1 MGETLRML
9 ATKPNNNASTKPIAN
24 SAMSEVSCN
33 SAGIRA
39 RVPEK
44 SELRR
49 CGPRMRAFDMKAQ
62 QALGPALIGAIGVVF
77 GDIGTSPLYAFKESL
92 GAAGFQPGD
101 ASTVL
106 GLLSL
111 IFWSLAIV
119 VSVKYLAVIMRAD
132 NHGEGGILSLVA
144 LIQQRFGTAEPWARR
159 AVALGVLGAALFY
172 CDALITPAI
181 SVLSAV
187 EGLAILDPDFERAVL
202 PVTLGVIVVL
212 FAIQRRGTAR
222 VGRLF
227 GPIMILWFVVLAVL
241 GVIEILQ
248 APQVLTAVNPWYAL
262 KLFAAHP
269 GLSLV
274 ILGAVFLAVTGAEAL
289 YADMGHF
296 GRRPVAMAWLVL
308 VWPALLINYFGQG
321 ALLLQ
326 SATPIANPFYA
337 LAPQALLPALVLL
350 STAATVIASQATI
363 SGAFSVTRE
372 AVQLDLLPRV
382 RVLQTSAQAH
392 GQIYVPAANLFMLI
406 AVVLFVIGFG
416 SSSALS
422 AAYGASV
429 VGTML
434 ITTLLGALVAGSLWN
449 WPVWRVAALFGLM
462 LLVDLAF
469 VAGNA
474 TKIASGGWVPL
485 ALAGVMF
492 AMFITWRDGR
502 LRLRAELEE
511 RAVPIKR
518 LPELLEPAAK
528 VPGTAV
534 FLVSHSGFVPTALL
548 RNLEHNKVHHA
559 QIVILHVE
567 IQRVPRTDPLC
578 RVVVEELIPNV
589 YDVRAR
595 FGFMET
601 PDVGEAMRN
610 ARRQGLTVFAEDSS
624 FFLGWHLVRARPRP
638 GFPGLK
644 SRAFAFLQRRSA
656 QAAEFFNMPTRG
668 VVVLATE
675 IEL

>member
-1 MGETLRML
+1 MVG
-9 ATKPNNNASTKPIAN
+9 
-24 SAMSEVSCN
+24 
-33 SAGIRA
+33 
-39 RVPEK
+39 
-44 SELRR
+44 
-49 CGPRMRAFDMKAQ
+49 
-62 QALGPALIGAIGVVF
+62 ALGVVY

-92 GAAGFQPGD
+92 SAAGFVPGD
-101 ASTVL
+101 SAVIL

-132 NHGEGGILSLVA
+132 NAGEGGILSLVA
-144 LIQQRFGTAEPWARR
+144 LVQQRFGSAEVWARR
-159 AVALGVLGAALFY
+159 AVAIGVLGAALFY

-187 EGLAILDPDFERAVL
+187 EGMSMLDPSFERAVL
-202 PVTLGVIVVL
+202 PVTLGIIVGL
-212 FAIQRRGTAR
+212 FAIQRRGTEK
-222 VGRLF
+222 VGRMF
-227 GPIMILWFVVLAVL
+227 GPIMILWFAALAVL
-241 GVIEILQ
+241 GVIEIIK
-248 APQVLTAVNPWYAL
+248 APQVLAAVNPWFAI
-262 KLFAAHP
+262 KLFASHP
-269 GLSLV
+269 GLALV

-296 GRRPVAMAWLVL
+296 GKRPVRLAWLVL
-308 VWPALLINYFGQG
+308 VWPALLLNYFGQG

-326 SATPIANPFYA
+326 ATAPVGNPFYA
-337 LAPQALLPALVLL
+337 LSSQSMLPLLVIL
-350 STAATVIASQATI
+350 STVATIIASQATI

-382 RVLQTSAQAH
+382 RVLQTSDTAL
-392 GQIYVPAANLFMLI
+392 GQIYVPAANLFMFV
-406 AVVLFVIGFG
+406 AVVLFVVGFG

-434 ITTLLGALVAGSLWN
+434 ITTLLGALVARSIWN
-449 WPVWRVAALFGLM
+449 WSWVQVAALFGLL

-469 VAGNA
+469 VAGNL
-474 TKIASGGWVPL
+474 TKVASGGWVPL
-485 ALAGVMF
+485 ALAAIMF

-502 LRLRAELEE
+502 QSLRAELER
-511 RAVPIKR
+511 RAVPDSK
-518 LPELLEPAAK
+518 LPELLGPATK

-534 FLVSHSGFVPTALL
+534 FLVSQSGFVPTALL
-548 RNLEHNKVHHA
+548 RNLEHNRVHHE
-559 QIVILHVE
+559 QIVILHIE
-567 IQRVPRTDPLC
+567 IQRIPRTDPLC
-578 RVVVEELIPNV
+578 RVTITPLQPGV

-601 PDVGEAMRN
+601 PDVGAALRN

-638 GFPGLK
+638 GIAGVK

>member
-1 MGETLRML
+1 ML
-9 ATKPNNNASTKPIAN
+9 
-24 SAMSEVSCN
+24 
-33 SAGIRA
+33 
-39 RVPEK
+39 
-44 SELRR
+44 
-49 CGPRMRAFDMKAQ
+49 
-62 QALGPALIGAIGVVF
+62 GAIEIVHE
-77 GDIGTSPLYAFKESL
+77 PR
-92 GAAGFQPGD
+92 
-101 ASTVL
+101 VL
-106 GLLSL
+106 
-111 IFWSLAIV
+111 LA
-119 VSVKYLAVIMRAD
+119 M
-132 NHGEGGILSLVA
+132 
-144 LIQQRFGTAEPWARR
+144 
-159 AVALGVLGAALFY
+159 
-172 CDALITPAI
+172 
-181 SVLSAV
+181 
-187 EGLAILDPDFERAVL
+187 
-202 PVTLGVIVVL
+202 
-212 FAIQRRGTAR
+212 
-222 VGRLF
+222 
-227 GPIMILWFVVLAVL
+227 
-241 GVIEILQ
+241 
-248 APQVLTAVNPWYAL
+248 NPWYAL
-262 KLFAAHP
+262 QLLGSHP

-296 GRRPVAMAWLVL
+296 GRKPVAIAWLVL

-321 ALLLQ
+321 ALLMG

-363 SGAFSVTRE
+363 SGAFSVTRQ

-382 RVLQTSAQAH
+382 RVLQTSAEAH
-392 GQIYVPAANLFMLI
+392 GQIYVPAANLFMFV
-406 AVVLFVIGFG
+406 AVVMFVVGFG

-449 WPVWRVAALFGLM
+449 WPVWRVATLFGLM
-462 LLVDLAF
+462 LLVDFAF

-485 ALAGVMF
+485 ALASVMF

-502 LRLRAELEE
+502 QRLRAELQD
-511 RAVPIKR
+511 RAVSDKQ
-518 LPELLEPAAK
+518 LPELLAKAVK

-534 FLVSHSGFVPTALL
+534 FLVSQSGFVPTALL
-548 RNLEHNKVHHA
+548 RNLEHNKVHHE
-559 QIVILHVE
+559 QIVILHIE
-567 IQRVPRTDPLC
+567 IQRIPRTDPMC
-578 RVVVEELIPNV
+578 RVLVEQLIPGV

-601 PDVGEAMRN
+601 PDVGEALRN

-656 QAAEFFNMPTRG
+656 QAAEFFRMPTRG

-675 IEL
+675 IEI

>member
-1 MGETLRML
+1 
-9 ATKPNNNASTKPIAN
+9 
-24 SAMSEVSCN
+24 
-33 SAGIRA
+33 
-39 RVPEK
+39 
-44 SELRR
+44 
-49 CGPRMRAFDMKAQ
+49 MKAS
-62 QALGPALIGAIGVVF
+62 QASGAAFIAAIGVVF

-92 GAAGFQPGD
+92 VAAGYLPGD
-101 ASTVL
+101 TGIVL

-187 EGLAILDPDFERAVL
+187 EGMEILSPDFAGSVI
-202 PVTLGVIVVL
+202 PVTLAVIVML
-212 FAIQRRGTAR
+212 FMIQRRGTEK

-227 GPIMILWFVVLAVL
+227 GPIMVLWFGTLAVL
-241 GVIEILQ
+241 GVIEIVH
-248 APQVLTAVNPWYAL
+248 APQVLQAVNPWFAAQ
-262 KLFAAHP
+262 LFAAHP

-296 GRRPVAMAWLVL
+296 GKRPVRLAWLVL
-308 VWPALLINYFGQG
+308 VWPALLLNYFGQG
-321 ALLLQ
+321 ALLL
-326 SATPIANPFYA
+326 STPVALANPFYA
-337 LAPQALLPALVLL
+337 LAPQGVLPALVLL

-382 RVLQTSAQAH
+382 RVLQTSDTAL
-392 GQIYVPAANLFMLI
+392 GQIYVPSANLFMFM
-406 AVVLFVIGFG
+406 AVVLFVVGFG

-434 ITTLLGALVAGSLWN
+434 ITTLLGALVARSLWN
-449 WPVWRVAALFGLM
+449 WSWLRVVSLFGLM

-469 VAGNA
+469 IAGNA
-474 TKIASGGWVPL
+474 TKIDDGGWVPL

-492 AMFITWRDGR
+492 AMFVTWRDGR
-502 LRLRAELEE
+502 LALRAELER
-511 RAVPIKR
+511 RAVPLKK
-518 LPELLEPAAK
+518 LPELLEGKAR
-528 VPGTAV
+528 VPGAAV
-534 FLVSHSGFVPTALL
+534 FLISNSGFVPTALL
-548 RNLEHNKVHHA
+548 RNLEHNKVHHE

-567 IQRVPRTDPLC
+567 IQRIPRTDPLC
-578 RVVVEELIPNV
+578 RVAVEEKYPGV

-601 PDVGEAMRN
+601 PDVGEALRN
-610 ARRQGLTVFAEDSS
+610 ARRQGLNVFAEDSS

-638 GFPGLK
+638 GLAGVK
-644 SRAFAFLQRRSA
+644 ARAFAFLQRRSA
-656 QAAEFFNMPTRG
+656 QAAEFFHMPTRG
-668 VVVLATE
+668 VMVLATE
-675 IEL
+675 IEV

>member
-1 MGETLRML
+1 
-9 ATKPNNNASTKPIAN
+9 
-24 SAMSEVSCN
+24 
-33 SAGIRA
+33 
-39 RVPEK
+39 
-44 SELRR
+44 
-49 CGPRMRAFDMKAQ
+49 MKAQ

-92 GAAGFQPGD
+92 AAAGFQAGD
-101 ASTVL
+101 TSTVL

-144 LIQQRFGTAEPWARR
+144 LVQQRFGTAEPWARR

-187 EGLAILDPDFERAVL
+187 EGLEILNPEFERAVL
-202 PVTLGVIVVL
+202 PTTLAVIVLL

-241 GVIEILQ
+241 GAIEILQ
-248 APQVLTAVNPWYAL
+248 APQVLAAVSPWYAL
-262 KLFAAHP
+262 KLFASHP

-274 ILGAVFLAVTGAEAL
+274 ILGAVFLVVTGAEAL

-296 GRRPVAMAWLVL
+296 GRKPVAMAWLVL

-321 ALLLQ
+321 ALLLH
-326 SATPIANPFYA
+326 STTPIANPFYA

-382 RVLQTSAQAH
+382 RVLQTSEEAH
-392 GQIYVPAANLFMLI
+392 GQIYVPAANLFMLL
-406 AVVLFVIGFG
+406 AVVLFVVGFG

-434 ITTLLGALVAGSLWN
+434 ITTLLGALVARSLWN
-449 WPVWRVAALFGLM
+449 WPVWRVATLFGLM
-462 LLVDLAF
+462 LLIDLAF
-469 VAGNA
+469 VGGNA

-485 ALAGVMF
+485 GLAGVMF

-502 LRLRAELEE
+502 LSLRAELEE
-511 RAVPIKR
+511 RAVPIRR

-578 RVVVEELIPNV
+578 RVIVEELMPNV

-610 ARRQGLTVFAEDSS
+610 ARRQGLKVFAEDSS